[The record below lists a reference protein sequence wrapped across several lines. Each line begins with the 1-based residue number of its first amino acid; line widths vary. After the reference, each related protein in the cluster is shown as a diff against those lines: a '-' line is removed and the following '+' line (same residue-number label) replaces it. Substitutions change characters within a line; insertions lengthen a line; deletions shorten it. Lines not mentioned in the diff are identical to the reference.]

1 MSVIISVRMTNILVN
16 CFRTRETF
24 RSLLQKQMF
33 GIKFLAQFL
42 GEIPTDLMFTVILL
56 FNILKILYFDMLL
69 APKSTMQINSFVRT
83 VLPSPRDY
91 YARYGFR
98 QSSGVYLTD
107 SESVSDSVAFTEI
120 PAVAVARADSMLR
133 DSFEKE
139 SQQ

>member
-1 MSVIISVRMTNILVN
+1 MPLDPVSS
-16 CFRTRETF
+16 F
-24 RSLLQKQMF
+24 
-33 GIKFLAQFL
+33 IKKNL
-42 GEIPTDLMFTVILL
+42 IT
-56 FNILKILYFDMLL
+56 MLL

-107 SESVSDSVAFTEI
+107 SENPAESVEFSEI